1 MVLNSNFH
9 SHCIFCDGRSHPEK
23 FIKFALANH
32 FRAYGFSSHSP
43 LPFETFWNMSK
54 EDTPE
59 YIAEIQRLKVKYSD
73 FIEIYLGMEID
84 YLSETYNATLPYF
97 RDLPLDYRISSIHFM
112 PWQTP
117 LLEDNMVCIDGS
129 YDGFKDGINE
139 HYNGSIRALTED
151 FFRHSMKMVELGG
164 FDIVGHI
171 DKVYMNGSKHPDFN
185 INAEWFRKPFLELL
199 DLIAEK
205 GLIVEINTK
214 NFLRRNETYPHL
226 SSYKELKTR
235 NIPIMV
241 NSDCHYPDLV
251 NDGRKET
258 ILLLREAGFRSTRE
272 IVKGQWQDIA
282 LCGDVARPVSTITS

>member
-23 FIKFALANH
+23 FIRFALANN

-43 LPFETFWNMSK
+43 LPFETFWNMTKS
-54 EDTPE
+54 DMPE
-59 YIAEIQRLKVKYSD
+59 YIAEIQRLKVKYAD
-73 FIEIYLGMEID
+73 QIEIYLGLEID
-84 YLSETYNATLPYF
+84 YLSENYNAALPYF

-112 PWQTP
+112 PWQMP

-129 YDGFKDGINE
+129 YEGFEDGVNE
-139 HYNGSIRALTED
+139 HYKGSIRALTED
-151 FFRHSMKMVELGG
+151 FFRCSMKMVECGG

-185 INAEWFRKPFLELL
+185 INADWFCKPFLELL

-205 GLIVEINTK
+205 GLTVEINTK
-214 NFLRRNETYPHL
+214 NFTRKKETYPHI
-226 SSYKELKTR
+226 SSYKELKMR
-235 NIPIMV
+235 NIPVTV

-251 NDGRKET
+251 NDGRNET
-258 ILLLREAGFRSTRE
+258 VALLREAGFRSTRE
-272 IVKGQWQDIA
+272 LVKGQWQDLPLNPPPFPIN
-282 LCGDVARPVSTITS
+282 